1 MDLDGLAL
9 RLGDQDDVVD
19 RGTGDS
25 AEAGLVAVFVDDD
38 RSIGLGLQVIAPIM
52 AGDHGGLTDGDGS
65 ACDRFSERV
74 DHAAFDLDRV
84 CARVAN
90 PEQRE
95 HNNNETDHCAAV
107 SQNVVRGMYRLCV
120 RMCRTRRNPPGLL
133 DWRMIGEEPQIKI
146 LFVEDDER
154 LANLTRRYLEGTG
167 FQVTWES
174 SGASANELVR
184 HGYDVVLLDLM
195 LPGQDGIEICRNL
208 RTQLDVPIIMV
219 TARREEADRVLGLD
233 SGADDYVTKPFSSR
247 ELVARIRAVVRRA
260 RGRLGP
266 AAHLIQAGDISLDP
280 QTMRVTVE
288 GRDIRLTGYEFALL
302 RVLAERV
309 GRVLSREQ
317 LLDLARYGGAEEAF
331 ERSIDIQISKLR
343 AKLGDDARNPR
354 FLKTVRGSG
363 YLLAGRR

>member
-1 MDLDGLAL
+1 
-9 RLGDQDDVVD
+9 
-19 RGTGDS
+19 
-25 AEAGLVAVFVDDD
+25 
-38 RSIGLGLQVIAPIM
+38 
-52 AGDHGGLTDGDGS
+52 
-65 ACDRFSERV
+65 
-74 DHAAFDLDRV
+74 
-84 CARVAN
+84 
-90 PEQRE
+90 
-95 HNNNETDHCAAV
+95 
-107 SQNVVRGMYRLCV
+107 
-120 RMCRTRRNPPGLL
+120 
-133 DWRMIGEEPQIKI
+133 MIGEEPQIKI

-174 SGASANELVR
+174 SGASANELAR

-266 AAHLIQAGDISLDP
+266 AAQLVQAGDISLDP

-288 GRDIRLTGYEFALL
+288 GRDVRLTGYEFALL

-317 LLDLARYGGAEEAF
+317 LLDLSRYGGAEEAF